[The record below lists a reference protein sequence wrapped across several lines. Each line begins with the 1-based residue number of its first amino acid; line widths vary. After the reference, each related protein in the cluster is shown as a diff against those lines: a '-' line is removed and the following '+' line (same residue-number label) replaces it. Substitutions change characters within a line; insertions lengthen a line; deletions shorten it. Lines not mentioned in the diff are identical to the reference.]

1 MKKLLNSKG
10 KVHPSPPPAA
20 ADHRLSFLPAAILT
34 LAAALSPEDQE
45 VLAYLISCS
54 GSSTNFSGHHS
65 TSAVAG
71 GGSSG
76 GDHSPEFHCNC
87 FRCYMSYWV
96 KWDASPNRQV
106 IHQILDE
113 YEDGLLDKKKK
124 VKKERRRRVVETGG
138 ESKCDSG
145 NSGELGSVEA
155 SGIADVEVV
164 SGEDCEVGGE
174 KGAVTHLTLV
184 GATIP
189 PEYIECPTKCSQWE
203 DQKPG
208 QTNSCLLIQLRR
220 LDSIPEC
227 LKEFLADP
235 EICFVGVGTR
245 CHRRMLK
252 TYCEIELTNGIDV
265 SDLAAKVLKKSD
277 LDCLCPLGKIAAI
290 AGVSLPEYPGFEYG
304 IDVEAKFYTGDEI
317 KRMVYNVYGA
327 HLIGTELLGLL

>member
-20 ADHRLSFLPAAILT
+20 ADHRLSFLPATILT

-54 GSSTNFSGHHS
+54 GSSTNFSGHHN

-71 GGSSG
+71 GGRSG

-124 VKKERRRRVVETGG
+124 TKGKKERRKRVVETGG

-155 SGIADVEVV
+155 SGIADVVVV

-174 KGAVTHLTLV
+174 KGAVRKLV
-184 GATIP
+184 SFIGERI
-189 PEYIECPTKCSQWE
+189 W
-203 DQKPG
+203 
-208 QTNSCLLIQLRR
+208 
-220 LDSIPEC
+220 
-227 LKEFLADP
+227 
-235 EICFVGVGTR
+235 GVW
-245 CHRRMLK
+245 
-252 TYCEIELTNGIDV
+252 
-265 SDLAAKVLKKSD
+265 
-277 LDCLCPLGKIAAI
+277 
-290 AGVSLPEYPGFEYG
+290 GV
-304 IDVEAKFYTGDEI
+304 
-317 KRMVYNVYGA
+317 
-327 HLIGTELLGLL
+327 